1 MNQEEKQE
9 NSGAETQG
17 DLWQAARDMNKFN
30 FVAGL
35 EGKAKSLWIS
45 SIILIILAIV
55 LYFVI
60 PGPGPTIT
68 HVELFES
75 QNITAI
81 ATPDNV
87 FLIDT
92 TNYETTK
99 TLNFDLEQIDGI
111 NLSKKELTLYD
122 LKNHKKEIIQLR
134 GDKNSEVSEMKL
146 NKTVTFKNSNDYNFF
161 FSWEGISII
170 PEGEIMYSISDVSEI
185 RFFSSMTITDDNI
198 WVADYDRLLHK
209 NGVDSNWKSIT
220 LREDK
225 PIKHITTLEN
235 DLCIIYEDGK
245 YLRIDDGGN
254 ILEQKN
260 LSSWTGFGHGKISD
274 VEGNTVVSAN
284 GYVVQIGT
292 ITDSKPEKT
301 INLKEVIIK

>member
-1 MNQEEKQE
+1 MVQEEKQE

-45 SIILIILAIV
+45 SIILIIVAIV
-55 LYFVI
+55 LYFVV

-75 QNITAI
+75 QNITAV

-92 TNYETTK
+92 TDYEPIK
-99 TLNFDLEQIDGI
+99 TLDFDLEQVDGI
-111 NLSKKELTLYD
+111 SLSSKELTLYD
-122 LKNHKKEIIQLR
+122 LKSHKKEIIQLKKD
-134 GDKNSEVSEMKL
+134 GDSKIMDINI
-146 NKTVTFKNSNDYNFF
+146 NQTVTYKNSNEHEFF
-161 FSWEGISII
+161 FSWEGITIVSDN
-170 PEGEIMYSISDVSEI
+170 GDKFTISDVSEI

-209 NGVDSNWKSIT
+209 NDVDSNWNSIT

-225 PIKHITTLEN
+225 PIKHVTTLEN

-260 LSSWTGFGHGKISD
+260 LASWTGFGHGRISD

-301 INLKEVIIK
+301 INLKEVITK